1 MIQEKTMLLKTLTI
15 AIQDDIRRVDTLTSI
30 ITKPQRLT
38 ELANLKQ
45 QLQSQLLTLT
55 EKGISW

>member
-15 AIQDDIRRVDTLTSI
+15 AIKDDISRVNTLTSI
-30 ITKPQRLT
+30 ITKPRRLA

-55 EKGISW
+55 EK

>member
-1 MIQEKTMLLKTLTI
+1 MLLKTLTI

-30 ITKPQRLT
+30 ITKPRRLT

>member
-15 AIQDDIRRVDTLTSI
+15 AIKDDISRVNTLTSI
-30 ITKPQRLT
+30 ITKPRRLA

-45 QLQSQLLTLT
+45 QLKSQLLTLT
-55 EKGISW
+55 EKWK